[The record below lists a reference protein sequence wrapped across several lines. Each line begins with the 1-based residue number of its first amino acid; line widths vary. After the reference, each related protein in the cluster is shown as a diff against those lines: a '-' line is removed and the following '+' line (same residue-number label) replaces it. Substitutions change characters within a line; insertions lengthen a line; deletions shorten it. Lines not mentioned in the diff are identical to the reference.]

1 MKEELYQYE
10 DGSLVYARTTDDVT
24 IKVGK
29 SSLGEATK
37 LRKLSTV
44 EVELIKQRGL
54 NKLKLDKNSLRENDI
69 IKEIGK
75 NENDSQGRIS

>member
-10 DGSLVYARTTDDVT
+10 DGSLVYARTTEDVT
-24 IKVGK
+24 VEVGRASQGNAVKVK
-29 SSLGEATK
+29 E
-37 LRKLSTV
+37 LSRA
-44 EVELIKQRGL
+44 EVELIKKRGL
-54 NKLKLDKNSLRENDI
+54 NKLTLDKNRLRENDI